1 MGYEYFVCKKTV
13 AAAAVV
19 VVVVVVVYLYV
30 LTMST
35 VVPALEF
42 SMILPVYEA

>member
-1 MGYEYFVCKKTV
+1 VGYEYFVCKKTV
-13 AAAAVV
+13 AVVVV